1 MSAAR
6 VGKTDS
12 QHTLRNNQTNS
23 QRGQRVGTR
32 SGSRGL
38 ARAATPPKGRDP
50 AAATLL
56 EGRPPLDRGAV
67 FLCPGAQAVCP
78 RARTSACSRGATNDG
93 EVTGT

>member
-12 QHTLRNNQTNS
+12 QHTLRNNQMNS
-23 QRGQRVGTR
+23 QRGQRVGIR

-38 ARAATPPKGRDP
+38 ARAATPPKGRAP
-50 AAATLL
+50 TAATLL
-56 EGRPPLDRGAV
+56 EDRPPLHRGAV
-67 FLCPGAQAVCP
+67 FSCSGAEAVCP
-78 RARTSACSRGATNDG
+78 RVRTSACSRGATNGG